1 MAIATELA
9 KRIVAMNYSDLPSD
23 AVRWAKISFVDL
35 LGSAFAG
42 ANEPGPR
49 IIERV
54 LDAGRAP
61 GPSLLWGTDRRVSAL
76 DAAVINGTLAH
87 ALDYDDC
94 GDSIAG
100 HPSVPLIPSV
110 LALGESLGASGH
122 DVLLAYVTGFETQAR
137 VGRGAVMTQFEKG
150 WHPTATFGVFGSAA
164 ACSRLLKLNAD
175 QTAVALSIAASLA
188 AGLKAN
194 FGTMTKP
201 LHAGQCSRHGLY
213 AALLAKEGF
222 TANAE
227 AIEHRQ
233 GYLEL
238 FNGAGG
244 YDADKILQD
253 WANPLDVLK
262 PGIGLKQYPS
272 CGSTHSAIDAML
284 SLRAQHKLTPDQVAS
299 IESVTHER
307 ALVHTSRPKPRSG
320 LDAKFSVQYC
330 VARALLNGEVTL
342 THFRD
347 DTVSEPAVQKILER
361 IKARP
366 HAHKSTGMHDHF
378 ECEMIV
384 TTTDGKKLTIRTD
397 HPLRGPCNLAPP
409 DKLESKFKDCAATAL
424 RLEAI
429 GPLYDAIQS
438 MDTLK
443 DIRVLTRMMAA
454 GAKARESVAA

>member
-9 KRIVAMNYSDLPSD
+9 KRIVAMNYADLPPE
-23 AVRWAKISFVDL
+23 AVHWAKIAFTDL
-35 LGSAFAG
+35 IGSALVG
-42 ANEPGPR
+42 VDEPGPG
-49 IIERV
+49 IVERV

-61 GPSLLWGTDRRVSAL
+61 GPSLLWGTNRRVSPL

-110 LALGESLGASGH
+110 LALAESLGSSGH

-137 VGRGAVMTQFEKG
+137 IGRGAVMTQFEKG

-164 ACSRLLKLNAD
+164 ANARLLKLNVE
-175 QTAVALSIAASLA
+175 QTAVALSLAASMA
-188 AGLKAN
+188 AGIKAN

-227 AIEHRQ
+227 AIEHKQ

-238 FNGAGG
+238 FNGKGG

-253 WANPLDVLK
+253 WAKPLDVLK

-284 SLRAQHKLTPDQVAS
+284 SLRAQHGLTPDQVAS
-299 IESVTHER
+299 IESVTHAR
-307 ALVHTSRPKPRSG
+307 ALAHTSRPRPKSG

-330 VARALLNGEVTL
+330 VSRALLDGEVTL
-342 THFRD
+342 KHFRD
-347 DTVSEPAVQKILER
+347 ETVSEPAVQKILER
-361 IKARP
+361 VTARP
-366 HAHKSTGMHDHF
+366 HAHQSTGMHDHF

-384 TTTDGKKLTIRTD
+384 KTTDGRTLTIKTD
-397 HPLRGPCNLAPP
+397 HPLRGPCNLTPP
-409 DKLESKFKDCAATAL
+409 DKLESKFKDCAGQAL
-424 RLEAI
+424 RPEAI
-429 GPLYDAIQS
+429 VPLYDAIRA
-438 MDTLK
+438 MDGLK
-443 DIRVLTRMMAA
+443 DIRVLTRMLEQ
-454 GAKARESVAA
+454 GIKSRESVAA